1 MLIICTGPD
10 TFRARLKFRDLVLA
24 YKNKYDKA
32 GSTVE
37 ALEPNDLF
45 QQINVRLSS
54 QSLFAS
60 KKMLICEGLLQQ
72 VTPKQMEKLS
82 QSIRRDGDITVVLD
96 YEEKAPKESLLKSF
110 QDKEMFL
117 YAHEP
122 AKGAELNKIVADLC
136 GRYGVRSESVP
147 SLIQRYQSDLW
158 AIDTALQ
165 VLRVNE
171 KEGIFESEGAQKVDN
186 IYAVAD
192 YLLAGK
198 NDWLKYIDTF
208 DPQALLSTA
217 LPQMRTWHMVKDG
230 YGKSAHPFV
239 QKKLSGMKINNADE
253 KLLVLL
259 RAMYSSRNSLA
270 GGDEVAQVML

>member
-24 YKNKYDKA
+24 YRNKFDQSGKSIEYFT
-32 GSTVE
+32 SE
-37 ALEPNDLF
+37 DLLGH
-45 QQINVRLSS
+45 ISARLSH

-60 KKMLICEGLLQQ
+60 KRMFVCDGMLEK

-122 AKGAELNKIVADLC
+122 AKGAELNKIVVDLC

-165 VLRVNE
+165 VMRVNE
-171 KEGIFESEGAQKVDN
+171 NEGVFESEGAQKVDN
-186 IYAVAD
+186 IYAAAD

-239 QKKLSGMKINNADE
+239 QKKLSSMKIINADE